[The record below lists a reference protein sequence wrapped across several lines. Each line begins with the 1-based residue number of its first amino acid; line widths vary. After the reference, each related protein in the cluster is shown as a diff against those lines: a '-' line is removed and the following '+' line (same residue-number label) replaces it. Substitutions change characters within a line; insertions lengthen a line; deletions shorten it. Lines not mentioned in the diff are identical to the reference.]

1 MREFIDSGLPL
12 SNGSLAKLVAETGD
26 PELRC
31 ALDWSEA
38 VNATIADMV
47 YGVAPFSYVRE
58 SLELI
63 TQHADAIVVSQ
74 TPVEALVREWQEHD
88 IDCYVRVIAGQELGT
103 KSEHL
108 RYASHGKYPDE
119 RKLMIGDAPGDYR
132 AARDNNAAFYP
143 INPGH
148 EDESWERF
156 YKEAFMR
163 FVEGSYAG
171 AYEAALIADFE
182 KALPAVP
189 PWKR

>member
-1 MREFIDSGLPL
+1 
-12 SNGSLAKLVAETGD
+12 
-26 PELRC
+26 
-31 ALDWSEA
+31 
-38 VNATIADMV
+38 
-47 YGVAPFSYVRE
+47 
-58 SLELI
+58 
-63 TQHADAIVVSQ
+63 
-74 TPVEALVREWQEHD
+74 
-88 IDCYVRVIAGQELGT
+88 
-103 KSEHL
+103 
-108 RYASHGKYPDE
+108 
-119 RKLMIGDAPGDYR
+119 MIGDAPGDYR